1 MPGTAADE
9 VLEDLR
15 REGEELDA
23 LVAPLAEEADRRW
36 TAATPAPGWTVA
48 HQIAHLAWTDE
59 RSLLAAR
66 DPEAFRREAEAVFS
80 DPAAVDTHVGDG
92 ARRGAAL
99 PPGALLALWRAGRR
113 TLAGALSELAGRP
126 GRHRIPWYGP
136 PMSPAGMAT
145 ARLME
150 TWAHG
155 EDIAGALGVR
165 REPTAR
171 LRHVARLGVRTRDFA
186 HLVNGLEP
194 PTEPFRVELVPPPAA
209 GGAPGELWTYGPEGA
224 PQRVGGPALDFCL
237 LVTRRVHR
245 DDTALRATGAAAEG
259 WLSVAQAF
267 AGPPGAGRA
276 PGARSHGDG
285 GAR

>member
-23 LVAPLAEEADRRW
+23 LVAPLAEEADERW
-36 TAATPAPGWTVA
+36 TAATSAPGWTVA

-66 DPEAFRREAEAVFS
+66 DPEAFRREAEAAFS
-80 DPAAVDTHVGDG
+80 DPAAVDTYVDDG

-113 TLAGALSELAGRP
+113 TLAGVLSELAGRP
-126 GRHRIPWYGP
+126 DRHRIPWYGP
-136 PMSPAGMAT
+136 PMSPVGMAT

-194 PTEPFRVELVPPPAA
+194 PAEPFRVELTPPPAA
-209 GGAPGELWTYGPEGA
+209 GGAPGEPWTYGPADA
-224 PQRVGGPALDFCL
+224 PQRVSGPALDFCL

-245 DDTALRATGAAAEG
+245 DDTALRATGAGAES
-259 WLSVAQAF
+259 WLSIAQAF

-276 PGARSHGDG
+276 RGERGYGA
-285 GAR
+285 AR

>member
-15 REGEELDA
+15 HEGEELDA
-23 LVAPLAEEADRRW
+23 LVAPLAEAADERW
-36 TAATPAPGWTVA
+36 TAVTPAPGWTVA

-59 RSLLAAR
+59 RALLAAR
-66 DPEAFRREAEAVFS
+66 DPGAFRSEAEAAFE
-80 DPAAVDTHVGDG
+80 DPAAVDTYVDDG
-92 ARRGAAL
+92 ARRGAEL
-99 PPGALLALWRAGRR
+99 PPGALLALWRSGRR
-113 TLAGALSELAGRP
+113 TLAGALQELAARP
-126 GRHRIPWYGP
+126 GKRRIPWYGP
-136 PMSPAGMAT
+136 SMSPAGMAT

-155 EDIAGALGVR
+155 EDITEALGVR

-194 PTEPFRVELVPPPAA
+194 PPEPFRVELTPPPAV
-209 GGAPGELWTYGPEGA
+209 GTGPGELWAYGPADA
-224 PQRVGGPALDFCL
+224 PQRVSGPALDFCL
-237 LVTRRVHR
+237 LVIRRVHR
-245 DDTALRATGAAAEG
+245 DDTALRATGAGAER

-276 PGARSHGDG
+276 PGARGYG